1 MVPGRMAKS
10 LVERYEQLLAQDPAS
25 SVFVELAKAL
35 VAKGEPARAIAVCEQ
50 GISHHPNS
58 VTGRVL
64 WGKALILMGR
74 PAEAMAQFDQAIA
87 IDKEN
92 PHAYNLISEVLLQ
105 RGLYRSALPILRK
118 ALALQPNDARVRGW
132 MEQTQAALS
141 GGPAPEFGDL
151 TTLEP
156 TSAEEPA
163 KAEAPAAEASSEA
176 APEAPAEPA
185 AEPVRASEEVAAEP
199 ESSVPVLEAE
209 DMTRPDRAAVPVLE
223 AEDVTRPD
231 RGAVVLSPE
240 SGEIEVADS
249 AEAAPEVAP
258 EAPEE
263 VAVEEEPLAA
273 SAEASPE
280 PEVVEAV
287 EGEAA
292 PSSGGGLLADLPAL
306 EKVGPP
312 ALAPPPPALVAR
324 LGSDG
329 SRRGGLLEELPEATA
344 DIQEVPAAAPVAR
357 RAAPVDVEASAAA
370 YERELR
376 EKLLPKDSGSFF
388 SRRTLKVLGVMGAV
402 VVLLGLLLVVRA
414 KQSSEALVAALD
426 RVSRLLEQ
434 DTEPARQEA
443 LALLSHVVDLQE
455 KNTRA
460 WALMAHAHA
469 LRYADSGTAE
479 ERTQALAALNRPG
492 VRAAHPGLSLI
503 VDLLVA
509 DAQGYDSARRA
520 LLSAKVDFS
529 EAQGLAGAVLLEQ
542 GQSKEALERFS
553 RALSLSP
560 RNVRALVSLGGYYRD
575 AGDPVNALRMYT
587 TATKLAPEH
596 PMARLGVAESR
607 LALGQD
613 LATALADAQALAGDP
628 SLPVAAR
635 ERQRLVQGRL
645 MTAMGK
651 AREAR
656 TLLAQ
661 GTKGPLAHETY
672 LALGEANRAAGDMAA
687 AQKAYEEALALKP
700 ESQEAVA
707 GLGRALLERDRER
720 EVLSKVDGESRQV
733 ALVRAA
739 AYAKLGEWKRARVEL
754 GRVRQDEGYPAEAIV
769 LMAQADAAEGE
780 RDKAREALEKTLAVS
795 KTGKGE
801 LRTALALMHWQ
812 DKSLDKAASLLEAA
826 VAEDSRGHEAPCAL
840 GRLLMQRGLPDQA
853 LKPLTQAV
861 DRNGT
866 HGEAVEALGKA
877 LLALGRTPE
886 ALQKFEAWQQDNP
899 GAAGAHKGFALAL
912 YQSGRM
918 KEAEA
923 ASARAVKLSASDPEA
938 FRIRSAILF
947 SLGDTKG
954 GFGALESANRLDS
967 KSPDT
972 FCDIALAFLRQGLV
986 ANADAAFGAARREG
1000 PETTCGLV
1008 GEHWVKDSGGRAAAK
1023 TLDGIAE
1030 KATTLWDKAFAQAAK
1045 ARVLLAA
1052 GVTREARVAADEAV
1066 RMAPSAGRNHLV
1078 LGEVALKQRDE
1089 ATAMKAL
1096 ARAVEL
1102 EPVDGLVWLAQADA
1116 LVRNPAE
1123 VERAVKAYETFLK
1136 LAGGSP
1142 EAGRVKKAL
1151 PALKKRAGGR

>member
-1 MVPGRMAKS
+1 MAKS

-35 VAKGEPARAIAVCEQ
+35 VAKGEPARAISVCEQ

-92 PHAYNLISEVLLQ
+92 AHAYNLIAEVLLQ
-105 RGLYRSALPILRK
+105 RGLYRSAVPILRK

-163 KAEAPAAEASSEA
+163 KAEAPPAEASSEA
-176 APEAPAEPA
+176 APELPAEPTTRPA
-185 AEPVRASEEVAAEP
+185 AESVQASEEVSAEP
-199 ESSVPVLEAE
+199 ESTPASGVSSVPVL
-209 DMTRPDRAAVPVLE
+209 DP
-223 AEDVTRPD
+223 EDVTRPD
-231 RGAVVLSPE
+231 RGAMVLSPE
-240 SGEIEVADS
+240 SGDLEGAAS
-249 AEAAPEVAP
+249 TEAAPDEAP
-258 EAPEE
+258 EAAEE
-263 VAVEEEPLAA
+263 LAVEAEPLAA

-287 EGEAA
+287 EGEATA
-292 PSSGGGLLADLPAL
+292 SSDDGLLADLPAL
-306 EKVGPP
+306 DKVGPP
-312 ALAPPPPALVAR
+312 MLAPPPPALVAR

-344 DIQEVPAAAPVAR
+344 DVREVPAAAAQAAR

-376 EKLLPKDSGSFF
+376 EKLLPKDAVSFF

-414 KQSSEALVAALD
+414 KQGGQALVAALD
-426 RVSRLLEQ
+426 RVSWLLEQ

-455 KNTRA
+455 DNTRA

-469 LRYADSGTAE
+469 LRYADSAAAE
-479 ERTQALAALNRPG
+479 ERTQALAALSRPG

-575 AGDPVNALRMYT
+575 AGDPVNALRMYSS
-587 TATKLAPEH
+587 ATKLAPEH

-607 LALGQD
+607 LALGQE
-613 LATALADAQALAGDP
+613 LASALADAQALAGEP
-628 SLPVAAR
+628 TLPVAAR

-672 LALGEANRAAGDMAA
+672 LALGEANRGAGDMAA

-707 GLGRALLERDRER
+707 GLGRALLDRDRER

-754 GRVRQDEGYPAEAIV
+754 ARVRQEEGYPAEAIV
-769 LMAQADAAEGE
+769 YLAQADAAEGE
-780 RDKAREALEKTLAVS
+780 RDKAREALEKTLAAS
-795 KTGKGE
+795 KTAKGE

-853 LKPLTQAV
+853 MKPLTQAV
-861 DRNGT
+861 ERNGT
-866 HGEAVEALGKA
+866 HGEALEALGKA

-899 GAAGAHKGFALAL
+899 GAAAAHKGFALAL

-923 ASARAVKLSASDPEA
+923 ASSRAVKLSASDPEA

-986 ANADAAFGAARREG
+986 TNADAAFGAARREG

-1008 GEHWVKDSGGRAAAK
+1008 GEHWVKDSGGRGAAK
-1023 TLDGIAE
+1023 ALDGIAD
-1030 KATTLWDKAFAQAAK
+1030 KATTTWDKAFAQAAK

-1066 RMAPSAGRNHLV
+1066 RLAPSAGRNHLV

-1123 VERAVKAYETFLK
+1123 VERAVRAYQAFLK

-1151 PALKKRAGGR
+1151 PALQRRAGGR